1 MKLLLGHSPDADD
14 AFMFYAMAKGLVN
27 LRGHEYEH
35 VLQDIE
41 TLNRRC
47 RKGELDVSAVSFHAY
62 TTLADE
68 YTLLPCGA
76 SFGDGYGPCLVAKK
90 KYSRVEMK
98 KLRIAV
104 PGLLTSAYL
113 TLQLYLGLPH
123 GKFQAV
129 VVPFD
134 KIQDEILAEK
144 VDAGLIIHEGQ
155 LTYAEEG
162 FTLCEDLGQWW
173 ARETGGLPLPLG
185 GNVVRRA
192 LGPALRKRVSDIL
205 TASIQFSLDHRPEAV
220 AHSLQ
225 WARDMG
231 KDLADRFVGMYVNHW
246 TLDYGERGRESIRRF
261 LARGQAMGAIPKA
274 PPLEFV
280 V

>member
-1 MKLLLGHSPDADD
+1 MKLALGHSPDADD

-35 VLQDIE
+35 ILQDIE

-47 RKGELDVSAVSFHAY
+47 QKGELDVSAVSFHAY
-62 TTLADE
+62 TTLAGQ
-68 YTLLPCGA
+68 YALLPCGA
-76 SFGDGYGPCLVAKK
+76 SFGDGYGPCLVAKRKYTQEDLK
-90 KYSRVEMK
+90 KV
-98 KLRIAV
+98 RIAV

-123 GKFQAV
+123 GNFQAV

-134 KIQDEILAEK
+134 KIQDEISAGR
-144 VDAGLIIHEGQ
+144 VDAGLLIHEGQ

-173 ARETGGLPLPLG
+173 AKETGGLPLPLG

-192 LGPALRKRVSDIL
+192 LGGEVITAVTETLRESVRYGLEHRQAGVRHALPLSRGMDETRTDKFI
-205 TASIQFSLDHRPEAV
+205 
-220 AHSLQ
+220 
-225 WARDMG
+225 
-231 KDLADRFVGMYVNHW
+231 GMYVNEL
-246 TLDYGERGRESIRRF
+246 TLDFGPRGLAGLKEFYGRSRAQGLIATS
-261 LARGQAMGAIPKA
+261 
-274 PPLEFV
+274 PLDQP
-280 V
+280 

>member
-35 VLQDIE
+35 ILQDIE

-47 RKGELDVSAVSFHAY
+47 QKGELDVSAVSFHAY
-62 TTLADE
+62 TTMANQ
-68 YTLLPCGA
+68 YALLPCGA

-90 KYSRVEMK
+90 TFTRDEMK

-123 GKFQAV
+123 GSFQAV

-134 KIQDEILAEK
+134 KIQEEILAGN

-185 GNVVRRA
+185 GNVVRRD
-192 LGPALRKRVSDIL
+192 LGPKVITDVTETLRESVRYGLEHRQAGVRHALPLSRGMDEKRTD
-205 TASIQFSLDHRPEAV
+205 QFI
-220 AHSLQ
+220 
-225 WARDMG
+225 
-231 KDLADRFVGMYVNHW
+231 GMYVNEL
-246 TLDYGERGRESIRRF
+246 TLDFGPRG
-261 LARGQAMGAIPKA
+261 LAGLKEFYSRSRAQGLIASS
-274 PPLEFV
+274 PLDPS
-280 V
+280 

>member
-27 LRGHEYEH
+27 LREH
-35 VLQDIE
+35 ILQDIE

-47 RKGELDVSAVSFHAY
+47 QLGELDVSAVSFHAY
-62 TTLADE
+62 TTLADQ
-68 YTLLPCGA
+68 YALLSCGA

-90 KYSRVEMK
+90 KYSRDELK

-123 GKFQAV
+123 GKFQAI

-134 KIQDEILAEK
+134 KIQDEILTGK
-144 VDAGLIIHEGQ
+144 VAAGLMIHEGQ

-162 FTLCEDLGQWW
+162 FTLCEDLGKWW
-173 ARETGGLPLPLG
+173 MQETGGLPLPLG
-185 GNVVRRA
+185 GNVVRRN
-192 LGPALRKRVSDIL
+192 LGSEVIAVVTETLRESVRYG
-205 TASIQFSLDHRPEAV
+205 LDHRQSGVRHALPLSRGMDEK
-220 AHSLQ
+220 
-225 WARDMG
+225 RTD
-231 KDLADRFVGMYVNHW
+231 KFIGMYVNEL
-246 TLDYGERGRESIRRF
+246 TLDFGPRGRAGLREFFGRARDAGLIR
-261 LARGQAMGAIPKA
+261 AV
-274 PPLEFV
+274 PPV
-280 V
+280 P

>member
-35 VLQDIE
+35 ILQDIE
-41 TLNRRC
+41 TLNHRC
-47 RKGELDVSAVSFHAY
+47 QKGELDVSAVSFHAY
-62 TTLADE
+62 TTIADQ
-68 YTLLPCGA
+68 YALLPCGA

-90 KYSRVEMK
+90 KYSREELR

-123 GKFQAV
+123 GRFQAIV
-129 VVPFD
+129 TPFD
-134 KIQDEILAEK
+134 KIQEEILAGK

-162 FTLCEDLGQWW
+162 FTLCEDLGRWW
-173 ARETGGLPLPLG
+173 ATETGGLPLPLG
-185 GNVVRRA
+185 GNVVRRD
-192 LGPALRKRVSDIL
+192 LGPEVIAAVTETLRESVRYGLGHRQAGVRHALPLSRGMDEQRTDKFI
-205 TASIQFSLDHRPEAV
+205 
-220 AHSLQ
+220 
-225 WARDMG
+225 
-231 KDLADRFVGMYVNHW
+231 GMYVNEL
-246 TLDYGERGRESIRRF
+246 TLDFGPRGRAGLQEFYQRAKNAGLIQTS
-261 LARGQAMGAIPKA
+261 
-274 PPLEFV
+274 PL
-280 V
+280 

>member
-1 MKLLLGHSPDADD
+1 MKLALGHSPDADD

-35 VLQDIE
+35 ILQDIE

-47 RKGELDVSAVSFHAY
+47 QKGELDVSAVSFHAY
-62 TTLADE
+62 TTLAGQ
-68 YTLLPCGA
+68 YALLPCGA
-76 SFGDGYGPCLVAKK
+76 SFGDGYGPCLVAKRKYTQEDLK
-90 KYSRVEMK
+90 KV
-98 KLRIAV
+98 RIAV

-123 GKFQAV
+123 GNFQAV

-134 KIQDEILAEK
+134 KIQDEISAGR
-144 VDAGLIIHEGQ
+144 VDAGLLIHEGQ

-173 ARETGGLPLPLG
+173 AKETGGLPLPLG

-192 LGPALRKRVSDIL
+192 LGAEVITAVTETLRESVRYGLEHRQAGVRHALPLSRGMDETRTDKFI
-205 TASIQFSLDHRPEAV
+205 
-220 AHSLQ
+220 
-225 WARDMG
+225 
-231 KDLADRFVGMYVNHW
+231 GMYVNEL
-246 TLDYGERGRESIRRF
+246 TLDFGPRGLAGLKEFYGRSRAQGLIATS
-261 LARGQAMGAIPKA
+261 
-274 PPLEFV
+274 PLDQP
-280 V
+280 

>member
-35 VLQDIE
+35 ILQDIE

-47 RKGELDVSAVSFHAY
+47 QKGELDVSAVSFHAY
-62 TTLADE
+62 TTLAGQ
-68 YTLLPCGA
+68 YALLPCGA
-76 SFGDGYGPCLVAKK
+76 SFGDGYGPCLVAKRKYTQEDLK
-90 KYSRVEMK
+90 KV
-98 KLRIAV
+98 RIAV

-123 GKFQAV
+123 GNFQAV

-134 KIQDEILAEK
+134 KIQDEISAGR
-144 VDAGLIIHEGQ
+144 VDAGLLIHEGQ

-173 ARETGGLPLPLG
+173 AKETGGLPLPLG

-192 LGPALRKRVSDIL
+192 LGGEVITAVTETLRESVRYGLEHRQAGVRHALPLSRGMDETRTDKFI
-205 TASIQFSLDHRPEAV
+205 
-220 AHSLQ
+220 
-225 WARDMG
+225 
-231 KDLADRFVGMYVNHW
+231 GMYVNEL
-246 TLDYGERGRESIRRF
+246 TLDFGPRGLAGLKEFYGRSRAQGLIATS
-261 LARGQAMGAIPKA
+261 
-274 PPLEFV
+274 PLDQP
-280 V
+280 

>member
-1 MKLLLGHSPDADD
+1 MKLALGHSPDADD

-35 VLQDIE
+35 ILQDIE

-47 RKGELDVSAVSFHAY
+47 QKGELDVSAVSFHAY
-62 TTLADE
+62 TTLAGQ
-68 YTLLPCGA
+68 YALLPCGA
-76 SFGDGYGPCLVAKK
+76 SFGDGYGPCLVAKRKYTQEDLK
-90 KYSRVEMK
+90 KV
-98 KLRIAV
+98 RIAV

-123 GKFQAV
+123 GNFQAV

-134 KIQDEILAEK
+134 KIQDEIGAGR
-144 VDAGLIIHEGQ
+144 VDAGLLIHEGQ

-173 ARETGGLPLPLG
+173 AKETGGLPLPLG

-192 LGPALRKRVSDIL
+192 LGAAVIAAVTETLRESVRYGLEHRQAGVRHALPLSRGMDETRTDKFI
-205 TASIQFSLDHRPEAV
+205 
-220 AHSLQ
+220 
-225 WARDMG
+225 
-231 KDLADRFVGMYVNHW
+231 GMYVNEL
-246 TLDYGERGRESIRRF
+246 TLDFGPRGLAGLKEFYGRSRAQGLIATS
-261 LARGQAMGAIPKA
+261 
-274 PPLEFV
+274 PLDHS
-280 V
+280 

>member
-1 MKLLLGHSPDADD
+1 VKLALGHSPDADD

-35 VLQDIE
+35 ILQDIE

-47 RKGELDVSAVSFHAY
+47 QKGELDVSAVSFHAY
-62 TTLADE
+62 TTLAGQ
-68 YTLLPCGA
+68 YALLPCGA
-76 SFGDGYGPCLVAKK
+76 SFGDGYGPCLVAKRKYTQEDLK
-90 KYSRVEMK
+90 KV
-98 KLRIAV
+98 RIAV

-123 GKFQAV
+123 GNFQAV

-134 KIQDEILAEK
+134 KIQDEISAGR
-144 VDAGLIIHEGQ
+144 VDAGLLIHEGQ

-173 ARETGGLPLPLG
+173 AKETGGLPLPLG

-192 LGPALRKRVSDIL
+192 LGAEVITAVTETLRESVRYGLEHRQAGVRHALPLSRGMDETRTDKFI
-205 TASIQFSLDHRPEAV
+205 
-220 AHSLQ
+220 
-225 WARDMG
+225 
-231 KDLADRFVGMYVNHW
+231 GMYVNEL
-246 TLDYGERGRESIRRF
+246 TLDFGPRGLAGLKEFYGRSRAQGLIATS
-261 LARGQAMGAIPKA
+261 
-274 PPLEFV
+274 PLDQP
-280 V
+280 